1 MSSSGGEDH
10 IDMVDMVDW
19 SRHGPSTLSQACR
32 PSLHPTFFA
41 QDGAQALA
49 PGLAAAI
56 NALPEMPLG
65 ANLEHPNVMMRDDA
79 TCHDVCDVI
88 S

>member
-10 IDMVDMVDW
+10 IDMVDMVDMIDW
-19 SRHGPSTLSQACR
+19 SRHGPSTLSQACL

-56 NALPEMPLG
+56 NALPEMRLG
-65 ANLEHPNVMMRDDA
+65 AKR
-79 TCHDVCDVI
+79 
-88 S
+88 